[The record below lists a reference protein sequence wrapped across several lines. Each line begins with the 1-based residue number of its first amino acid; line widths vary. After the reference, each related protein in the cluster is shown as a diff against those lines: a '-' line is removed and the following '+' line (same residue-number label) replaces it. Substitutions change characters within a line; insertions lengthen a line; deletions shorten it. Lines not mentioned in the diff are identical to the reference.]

1 MPTTSVSSPERFDR
15 LREER
20 PDLALTLYAMD
31 PGGLV
36 TLEVITPEGEVFTF
50 LGPTAAA
57 AMRTAFPEP
66 TTDQPTTDIF
76 A

>member
-1 MPTTSVSSPERFDR
+1 MASPTASSAERFDR
-15 LREER
+15 LREEQ
-20 PDLALTLYAMD
+20 PDLALNLYAME

-50 LGPTAAA
+50 LGASAAA
-57 AMRTAFPEP
+57 AMQTAFPEP
-66 TTDQPTTDIF
+66 TTDKQETDIF